1 MTLASTL
8 RSLFNP
14 TRPRAAECLALVTDA
29 ASADEAW
36 ERLCARSLLPLEFMG
51 STARSFGPA
60 ARVSR
65 PASHAAGRCR
75 GTRCEHCVPSTWLAP
90 RSRVPATKLAAAT
103 IASDPEAIATAESLA
118 RECAARLRVTVPR
131 LFHWRVAD
139 RAVLAR
145 VAPSLTPFSS
155 SGQLPWEHYDPNIPD
170 VYGLDLSQ
178 LAELGIDD
186 ELRDD
191 IALSVVVGTH
201 SASAMD
207 TALAPFAALFVSG
220 YALLGLE
227 GETAILGAPL
237 IEAPCGVRGED
248 PEFALRL
255 QRLLVGEQ
263 STMWLRVRAFAVDSL
278 DDGLLEPRMAALA
291 SIVPEAKGVRWVCV
305 TEREWC
311 DRLARDLAPI
321 RRTQSDGV
329 ASAIELTVPQPRAFA
344 AVETNERALDR
355 ALAGWSPSWSR
366 SYAIV
371 TDERLVTVTTCFE
384 D

>member
-75 GTRCEHCVPSTWLAP
+75 GTRCEHWVPSTWLAP

-139 RAVLAR
+139 RAVGDEKRGA
-145 VAPSLTPFSS
+145 
-155 SGQLPWEHYDPNIPD
+155 
-170 VYGLDLSQ
+170 
-178 LAELGIDD
+178 DD
-186 ELRDD
+186 ESDHRGRERPDTLEDERRGD
-191 IALSVVVGTH
+191 AVGV
-201 SASAMD
+201 
-207 TALAPFAALFVSG
+207 LA
-220 YALLGLE
+220 
-227 GETAILGAPL
+227 
-237 IEAPCGVRGED
+237 
-248 PEFALRL
+248 
-255 QRLLVGEQ
+255 
-263 STMWLRVRAFAVDSL
+263 L
-278 DDGLLEPRMAALA
+278 DD
-291 SIVPEAKGVRWVCV
+291 C
-305 TEREWC
+305 
-311 DRLARDLAPI
+311 
-321 RRTQSDGV
+321 
-329 ASAIELTVPQPRAFA
+329 
-344 AVETNERALDR
+344 
-355 ALAGWSPSWSR
+355 
-366 SYAIV
+366 
-371 TDERLVTVTTCFE
+371 
-384 D
+384 